1 MPLTKLRQEIQ
12 LFTQVIQLVSSKL
25 VRSQSA
31 SETYTLSM
39 KQHGKAVDTQWVY
52 ETSISIPKSCFKTK
66 HKLFS
71 DDQYFTQ
78 HIQMLQ
84 EVTYII

>member
-1 MPLTKLRQEIQ
+1 MLSNLR
-12 LFTQVIQLVSSKL
+12 QVIQLVSSQL
-25 VRSQSA
+25 VSNQSG

-39 KQHGKAVDTQWVY
+39 KQHRKAVGTKWIY

-71 DDQYFTQ
+71 DDQYFIQ